1 MRKGKPE
8 AFLPDSRCVSK
19 KMRTLGG
26 MNKDGNKKTEN
37 SGVIVIYHSDNGE
50 TQIDVKLENE
60 TVWLTQTLLCEL
72 YQISKYLFI

>member
-37 SGVIVIYHSDNGE
+37 SDVIVIYHSDNGE
-50 TQIDVKLENE
+50 TQIDVK
-60 TVWLTQTLLCEL
+60 
-72 YQISKYLFI
+72 